1 LGFDLP
7 PEALKKAGTDMPE
20 SRKVIGYHKE
30 RRTSGAKAVW
40 HPQGE
45 PPLEY
50 ADFDLVPTLAFNFSP
65 GQTP

>member
-1 LGFDLP
+1 
-7 PEALKKAGTDMPE
+7 MPE